1 MRYQLQGEE
10 WIPEYEVKKYFKV
23 SNEQLTEAVEN
34 EKIRVETLINPHSDK
49 AFKVFP
55 ISDLEELFG
64 TIELKPEQWL

>member
-10 WIPEYEVKKYFKV
+10 WIPEYEVKKVFKI
-23 SNEQLTEAVEN
+23 SGAQLFDAIES

-55 ISDLEELFG
+55 MIDLEELFG
-64 TIELKPEQWL
+64 TH